1 MGERPKEGDR
11 APEFRLP
18 SSDGGE
24 VSLADFRG
32 KEVVLYFYVKDNTTG
47 CTKQACSLRD
57 SLGELKRRSAVVL
70 GVSLDDLQSHAKFKA
85 KYSLPFPLLSDTDA
99 RVSKAYGVY
108 GKKNLYGRE
117 SWGIRRTTFLLGPDG
132 RILKVFPK
140 VDVQRHGE
148 EILRFLDART

>member
-1 MGERPKEGDR
+1 MTERLKEGDK
-11 APEFRLP
+11 APVFRLP
-18 SSDGGE
+18 SSEGGE
-24 VSLADFRG
+24 VSLADLQG
-32 KEVVLYFYVKDNTTG
+32 KDVVLYFYVRDNTPG

-57 SLGELKRRSAVVL
+57 SLGELKRRGAVVL

-85 KYSLPFPLLSDTDA
+85 KYSLPFPLLSDMDA

-108 GKKNLYGRE
+108 GKKNMYGRE
-117 SWGIRRTTFLLGPDG
+117 SWGIRRTTFVIGPDG

-148 EILRFLDART
+148 EILKFLDAMS